1 MESIQFAGRVAPG
14 FGVGA
19 PLPQSA
25 YVKPADGVR
34 PSGAVGSF
42 FGGVAMGAVAS
53 VAATAFFGEGAV
65 AWSGAGA
72 RIVRNWRSIAAT
84 AAVGGVVAA
93 IVR

>member
-1 MESIQFAGRVAPG
+1 
-14 FGVGA
+14 
-19 PLPQSA
+19 
-25 YVKPADGVR
+25 
-34 PSGAVGSF
+34 
-42 FGGVAMGAVAS
+42 MGAVAS